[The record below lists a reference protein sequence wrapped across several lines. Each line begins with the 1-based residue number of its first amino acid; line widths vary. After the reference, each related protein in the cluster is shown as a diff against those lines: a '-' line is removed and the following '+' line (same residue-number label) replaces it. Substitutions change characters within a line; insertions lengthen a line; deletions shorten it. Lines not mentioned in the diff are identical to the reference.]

1 MLGAPGAGKGTQ
13 AQLLEKRLGLPHV
26 GSGDLLRRAI
36 AAGTDV
42 GRLAKGYMEKG
53 ALVPD
58 EVVVRMILDR
68 LDEPDAADGAI
79 LDGFPRTAAQA
90 EALDTALASRAHDAV
105 AVYIHVSPEELHR
118 RLSGRWMCRAE
129 GHVYHET
136 QSPPLVPGICDID
149 GSRLEQR
156 PDDRPAT
163 VRARLD
169 KQLPSLY
176 EVADYYAERGRL
188 HTVNGEKPIGE
199 VTEAL
204 ARAVPEVAA
213 P

>member
-13 AQLLEKRLGLPHV
+13 AQLLEKRIGLPRI

-36 AAGTDV
+36 AGGTEV
-42 GRLAKGYMEKG
+42 GRKARGYMDRG

-58 EVVVRMILDR
+58 DIVVRMILDR
-68 LDEPDAADGAI
+68 LEEPDAREGAI
-79 LDGFPRTAAQA
+79 LDGFPRTPQQA
-90 EALDTALASRAHDAV
+90 EALDEALATRGAV
-105 AVYIHVSPEELHR
+105 AAAVYIDVPREELLR
-118 RLSGRWMCRAE
+118 RLSGRWTCRAQ

-136 QSPPLVPGICDID
+136 QQPPRVPGICDID

-156 PDDRPAT
+156 PDDRPPT

-169 KQLPSLY
+169 KQLPALY

-188 HTVNGEKPIGE
+188 HTVAGVAPID
-199 VTEAL
+199 
-204 ARAVPEVAA
+204 EVADA
-213 P
+213 IARVVPQPACR

>member
-13 AQLLEKRLGLPHV
+13 AQRLEKRIGLPRI
-26 GSGDLLRRAI
+26 GSGDLLRNAI
-36 AAGTDV
+36 AQGTEV
-42 GRLAKGYMEKG
+42 GRRARSYMDRG

-58 EVVVRMILDR
+58 DIVVRMILDR
-68 LDEPDAADGAI
+68 LEESDAREGAI
-79 LDGFPRTAAQA
+79 LDGFPRTPQQA
-90 EALDTALASRAHDAV
+90 EALDAALTTRRSEAV
-105 AVYIHVSPEELHR
+105 AVYIDVPREELMR
-118 RLSGRWMCRAE
+118 RLSGRWTCRAQ

-136 QSPPLVPGICDID
+136 QQPPRVPGICDID

-169 KQLPSLY
+169 KQLPALY

-188 HTVNGEKPIGE
+188 HTVAGAAPID
-199 VTEAL
+199 
-204 ARAVPEVAA
+204 EVADA
-213 P
+213 IARVVPQPARR